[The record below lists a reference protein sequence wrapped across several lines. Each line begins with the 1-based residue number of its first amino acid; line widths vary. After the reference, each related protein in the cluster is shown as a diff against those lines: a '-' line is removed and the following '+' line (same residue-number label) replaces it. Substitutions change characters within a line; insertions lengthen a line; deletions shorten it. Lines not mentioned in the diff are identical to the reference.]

1 MLNYRKRNKRNRA
14 GQVQQRRQANDRAL
28 TDQVGSQALANI
40 ECITSPGYAD
50 VPRMVVKRGKV
61 YTVVQ
66 GYEAAAVYS
75 TMGGF
80 NAGSLYFVL
89 TNLQNYAAYVAC
101 FDQYR
106 VAQLEFVFL
115 PQYNTNNS
123 GTSSPG
129 QFVTVIDYDDSN
141 LLTSWANAMSYDS
154 AVVTQATSSQRR
166 TLTPKLALA
175 TYTGSFSGYALG
187 NPWSDTSSSTTR
199 YYGVKWYLENSLAN
213 SDQIYSVQ
221 ARVVLQLRNAD

>member
-1 MLNYRKRNKRNRA
+1 MKI
-14 GQVQQRRQANDRAL
+14 QQRRKTNGAL

-40 ECITSPGYAD
+40 ECITSPGYSD

-66 GYEAAAVYS
+66 SYAGAAVYS
-75 TMGGF
+75 TTGGY
-80 NAGSLYFVL
+80 NAGSLYFQL
-89 TNLQNYAAYVAC
+89 SNLQNQAAYIAC

-129 QFVTVIDYDDSN
+129 QLVTVIDYDDSN
-141 LLTSWANAMSYDS
+141 LLTSWAAALSYDS
-154 AVVTQATSSQRR
+154 AVITQATASQRR

-175 TYTGSFSGYALG
+175 TYTGTFTGYALG
-187 NPWSDTSSSTTR
+187 NPWSDTSSSSTR

-221 ARVVLQLRNAD
+221 VRVVLQLRNAD